1 MSTTLRGS
9 GVVWKGRSILQ
20 ALDITNNRE
29 ILVQAILKDEQ
40 PAPTVLSTRSRP
52 PSRQSRLG
60 SAVKNRDT
68 FDRRRLPNVRL
79 APGRGARTAFR
90 CRVIEGPAK
99 NRFSVI
105 AEMVAGK
112 VCAPFGHPSR
122 I

>member
-60 SAVKNRDT
+60 PAVKNRDT

-79 APGRGARTAFR
+79 APGR
-90 CRVIEGPAK
+90 VHGP
-99 NRFSVI
+99 RSVPCHRRSP
-105 AEMVAGK
+105 EKSLQRDRRMVAGK

>member
-52 PSRQSRLG
+52 PSQQSRLG
-60 SAVKNRDT
+60 PAVKNRDT

-79 APGRGARTAFR
+79 APGWVHGPRSGAVSSKVPR
-90 CRVIEGPAK
+90 E
-99 NRFSVI
+99 I
-105 AEMVAGK
+105 ASA
-112 VCAPFGHPSR
+112 
-122 I
+122 